1 MYDFGSRLSALRKKR
16 GLTQRDLARR
26 INKSVSAVSGYES
39 NAQMPPTDVLESIA
53 CVLNV
58 SLDYLV
64 GFEHNEIY
72 STNSLSAE
80 QKEIVELLFKEFVN
94 STGTGIK
101 LSPQQIEIM
110 QKLICCFLGNK

>member
-39 NAQMPPTDVLESIA
+39 NAQIPPTDVLESIA

-64 GFEHNEIY
+64 GFEKNKVY
-72 STNSLSAE
+72 STNGLNAE
-80 QKEIVELLFKEFVN
+80 QEEIVELIFKEFAN
-94 STGTGIK
+94 SSGSGIE
-101 LSPQQIEIM
+101 LSSQQIEII
-110 QKLICCFLGNK
+110 QKLLLLFSH

>member
-72 STNSLSAE
+72 STKSLNPE
-80 QKEIVELLFKEFVN
+80 QKEFLELLFREFAN
-94 STGTGIK
+94 STGTGATR
-101 LSPQQIEIM
+101 SPQQIEII
-110 QKLICCFLGNK
+110 QKLLLLFSKE

>member
-1 MYDFGSRLSALRKKR
+1 MYDLGSRLSALRKKR
-16 GLTQRDLARR
+16 GLTQRDLAQR
-26 INKSVSAVSGYES
+26 INKSVSAISSYES
-39 NAQMPPTDVLESIA
+39 NTQVPHTDVLESIA

-72 STNSLSAE
+72 STKSLHTE

-94 STGTGIK
+94 PTGTGVR
-101 LSPQQIEIM
+101 LSLQQMEII
-110 QKLICCFLGNK
+110 QKLFLLFSHE

>member
-39 NAQMPPTDVLESIA
+39 NAQMPPADVLESIA

-58 SLDYLV
+58 TLDYLV
-64 GFEHNEIY
+64 GFDHDEIY
-72 STNSLSAE
+72 TTKNLNIE
-80 QKEIVELLFKEFVN
+80 QKEFLKLLFMEFEK
-94 STGTGIK
+94 STGAGAK
-101 LSPQQIEIM
+101 RSPQQLELV
-110 QKLICCFLGNK
+110 QRLLLLFYNG

>member
-1 MYDFGSRLSALRKKR
+1 MYDLGSRLSALRKKR

-26 INKSVSAVSGYES
+26 INKSVSAISSYES
-39 NAQMPPTDVLESIA
+39 NTQVPPTDVLESIA

-72 STNSLSAE
+72 STKSLSTE
-80 QKEIVELLFKEFVN
+80 QKEIIELLFKEFVH
-94 STGTGIK
+94 STGAGVK
-101 LSPQQIEIM
+101 LSSQQMEII
-110 QKLICCFLGNK
+110 QKLFFLFSRE